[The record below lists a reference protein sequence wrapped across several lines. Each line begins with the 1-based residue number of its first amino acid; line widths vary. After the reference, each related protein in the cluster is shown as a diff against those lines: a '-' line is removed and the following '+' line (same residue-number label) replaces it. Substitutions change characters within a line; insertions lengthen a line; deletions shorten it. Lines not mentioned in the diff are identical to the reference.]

1 LFNPGLILNV
11 IIKTVCKIAY
21 RRGDI
26 LYLAIFGD
34 MQSCGDASPNP
45 SVGTKYKGKAL
56 KEQSLRAFKLVLLPA
71 TPEMPVSHHP
81 VQTPCRLTLSQG
93 SLSRVL

>member
-1 LFNPGLILNV
+1 MNWMISICWKYKFATSAYFFL
-11 IIKTVCKIAY
+11 CKIAY

-45 SVGTKYKGKAL
+45 SVGTKYKEK
-56 KEQSLRAFKLVLLPA
+56 P
-71 TPEMPVSHHP
+71 
-81 VQTPCRLTLSQG
+81 
-93 SLSRVL
+93 SRNNP

>member
-1 LFNPGLILNV
+1 MFFEKMLR
-11 IIKTVCKIAY
+11 KIAY

-45 SVGTKYKGKAL
+45 SVGTKYKEKAP
-56 KEQSLRAFKLVLLPA
+56 KEYSLRAFKLVLLPA
-71 TPEMPVSHHP
+71 IPGTPVSHHP

-93 SLSRVL
+93 SLSAVL